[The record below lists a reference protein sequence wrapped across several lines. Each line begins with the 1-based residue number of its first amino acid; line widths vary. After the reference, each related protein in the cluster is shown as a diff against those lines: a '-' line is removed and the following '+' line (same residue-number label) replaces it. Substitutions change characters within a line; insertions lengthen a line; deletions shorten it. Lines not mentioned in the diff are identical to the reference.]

1 MARTKIVF
9 DCSTGLQTTVELTA
23 EEIAASDEAA
33 AANEIA
39 SDAREVVEAARAAAR
54 SSGQAKLADLGLSAD
69 EIAALV
75 G

>member
-39 SDAREVVEAARAAAR
+39 SEAREVVEAARAAAR

>member
-9 DCSTGLQTTVELTA
+9 DCSTGIQTEVELTA

-39 SDAREVVEAARAAAR
+39 SEAREVVEAARAAAR
-54 SSGQAKLADLGLSAD
+54 SSGQAKLADLGLDAD